1 MYNAVK
7 NGNDLDWNYKRFIC
21 DTTEDKDEIDVSKI
35 APGSTALVIAT
46 KEEFIL
52 NNEKKWVLFIKHS
65 GSSGGGSV
73 SGDGYLTLDAIA
85 SVSDTS
91 SYLDI

>member
-21 DTTEDKDEIDVSKI
+21 DTTADKDAIDVSKI
-35 APGSTALVIAT
+35 APGSTALVIDT
-46 KEEFIL
+46 KEDFIL
-52 NNEKKWVLFIKHS
+52 NNEKKWVFFIKHS
-65 GSSGGGSV
+65 GSSGGGV
-73 SGDGYLTLDAIA
+73 PGDDYLTLDAIA